1 MTRIREEEEDNIKFH
16 LNQLITWATRK
27 SVLSEFKLRHG
38 PCIVDSATAAK
49 PVGSVAAK
57 TISAV
62 HCGTLPRLVT
72 PALHAAA
79 VQSLC
84 TWQHRQSWELAL
96 SPLLHSGD
104 GNGKAI
110 RNLYLG
116 TDHCQNQSL
125 LPCLVDFGFCAHELF
140 CSQTDRQ
147 TDSQTDSQPDRQTDR
162 MTI

>member
-116 TDHCQNQSL
+116 TDHCQINHFYRVWLTSVSAL
-125 LPCLVDFGFCAHELF
+125 MSYSAH
-140 CSQTDRQ
+140 RQ
-147 TDSQTDSQPDRQTDR
+147 TASQPDRQTDR
-162 MTI
+162 QNDHLTDK